1 MTMAI
6 GPSRGAAA
14 VAGPRRRAPDFMKP
28 TLPLPACGALLAF
41 FLSVAPVRAQSGA
54 LHLAQGLLAGE
65 VSATTAILQTRLT
78 ATAGLAAGDVPGAP
92 GVGRFEIATQPD
104 FRDARQTAWIEAT
117 AAGDFILKLQVG
129 DLQPGATY
137 HYRVAYGA
145 DRTRTRLSRPATFKT
160 LPAANAVAP
169 VSFVL
174 TSCLNYAF
182 FHEGHRGKTAKA
194 SKAAYQ
200 GPDRMQGYPALEPI
214 IALEPDFVI
223 IDGDAV
229 YYDHPVTT
237 RAKTQAELR
246 RKWHEQYVMPRF
258 VRLFAGTAT
267 YWLKDDH
274 DHRMNDSDQTG
285 DYEPSHALGV
295 ATFRE
300 QVPVVNPA
308 EPQAVT
314 YRTHR
319 MGRDLQL
326 WFVEG
331 RDYRSPNA
339 MPDGPDKTIWGAEQK
354 AWLQRTLKASDATF
368 KILVSPTPL
377 IGPDDGSKKDNHVNE
392 RGFRHEG
399 EAFLAWLKENGIPT
413 GRFFIVNGDRHWKY
427 HSQHA
432 TGYEEFGCG
441 ALNRENA
448 RLGREPGDPGS
459 SDPDAKVRQFYTDH
473 PPSGGFLRVALQ
485 PGTGAE
491 PARIVFAHHDD
502 TGAVRYQH
510 EKTSR

>member
-1 MTMAI
+1 MKAFILLPASGLALAI
-6 GPSRGAAA
+6 ALA
-14 VAGPRRRAPDFMKP
+14 VA
-28 TLPLPACGALLAF
+28 
-41 FLSVAPVRAQSGA
+41 SVRAQTGG

-65 VSATTAILQTRLT
+65 VTSNSALLQTRLT
-78 ATAGLAAGDVPGAP
+78 AVPGLAAGDVAGAP
-92 GVGRFEIATQPD
+92 GTGRFEIATTAD
-104 FRDARQTAWIEAT
+104 FSDAKITAWLDANP
-117 AAGDFILKLQVG
+117 AGDFILKTQVDG
-129 DLQPGATY
+129 LRPGTTY
-137 HYRVAYGA
+137 HYRVAYGPDRA
-145 DRTRTRLSRPATFKT
+145 RTRQSEPARFKT
-160 LPAANAVAP
+160 LPAAAAAAP
-169 VSFVL
+169 VNFIL

-182 FHEGHRGKTAKA
+182 FHEGHQTKSGKDSKTAYKGA
-194 SKAAYQ
+194 
-200 GPDRMQGYPALEPI
+200 DRMQGYPGLEPMI
-214 IALEPDFVI
+214 RLQPDFVI

-229 YYDHPVTT
+229 YYDHPVAT

-258 VRLFAGTAT
+258 VQLFARSAT

-274 DHRMNDSDQTG
+274 DYRINDGDTTG
-285 DYEPSHALGV
+285 DYEPSHALGI

-308 EPQAVT
+308 DPKAVT

-354 AWLQRTLKASDATF
+354 AWLQRTLKESDATF

-377 IGPDDGSKKDNHVNE
+377 IGPDDASKKDNHVNE

-399 EAFLAWLKENGIPT
+399 EAFLAWLKANGIPP
-413 GRFFIVNGDRHWKY
+413 GRFFIINGDRHWKY

-432 TGYEEFGCG
+432 TGFEEFGCG
-441 ALNRENA
+441 ALNRENS
-448 RLGREPGDPGS
+448 RLGRAPGDPGS
-459 SDPDAKVRQFYTDH
+459 TDPQSKVRQFYTDQ
-473 PPSGGFLRVALQ
+473 PASGGFLRVALQ
-485 PGTGAE
+485 PGGAGK
-491 PARIVFAHHDD
+491 PATLTFAQHDD
-502 TGAVRYQH
+502 AGKVLYQH
-510 EKTSR
+510 VSQAR

>member
-1 MTMAI
+1 
-6 GPSRGAAA
+6 
-14 VAGPRRRAPDFMKP
+14 MKAFI
-28 TLPLPACGALLAF
+28 LLPASGLALAIALA
-41 FLSVAPVRAQSGA
+41 VAPVRAQTGG

-65 VSATTAILQTRLT
+65 ISSTSVILQTRLT
-78 ATAGLAAGDVPGAP
+78 AVPGLTAGNVPGAA
-92 GVGRFEIATQPD
+92 GVGRFELATQPD
-104 FRDARQTAWIEAT
+104 FRDARQTGWLEAT
-117 AAGDFILKLQVG
+117 AAGDYILKTQVG
-129 DLQPGATY
+129 ELRPGTAY

-145 DRTRTRLSRPATFKT
+145 ARDRTRLSPPATFKT
-160 LPAANAVAP
+160 LPAASVAAP
-169 VSFVL
+169 VNFIL

-182 FHEGHRGKTAKA
+182 FHEGHQTKSGKGG
-194 SKAAYQ
+194 KAAYQ

-214 IALEPDFVI
+214 IKLQPDFVI

-229 YYDHPVTT
+229 YYDHPVAT

-246 RKWHEQYVMPRF
+246 KKWHEQYVMPRF
-258 VRLFAGTAT
+258 VRLFAQTGT

-274 DHRMNDSDQTG
+274 DYRINDSDPTG
-285 DYEPSHALGV
+285 DYEPSHALGI

-308 EPQAVT
+308 DPQAVT

-368 KILVSPTPL
+368 KILVSPSPL
-377 IGPDDGSKKDNHVNE
+377 IGPDDASKKDNHVNE

-399 EAFLAWLKENGIPT
+399 EAFLAWLKENGVAP
-413 GRFFIVNGDRHWKY
+413 GRFFILNGDRHWKY

-432 TGYEEFGCG
+432 TGFEEFCCG
-441 ALNRENA
+441 ALNRENS
-448 RLGREPGDPGS
+448 RLGRAPGDPGS
-459 SDPDAKVRQFYTDH
+459 TDPQAKVRQFYTDQ
-473 PPSGGFLRVALQ
+473 PESGGFLRVAVQ
-485 PGTGAE
+485 PAAGGR
-491 PARIVFAHHDD
+491 PARIEFAQHDD
-502 TGAVRYQH
+502 TGKVLYRHATDAR
-510 EKTSR
+510 